1 MAKAEF
7 KIDAAHKILGRIA
20 SEAAFLLRG
29 KNAPDFEPS
38 RVSENKVVIFNTDK
52 MRVTGKKL
60 TDKIYYQHSGYHGG
74 LKEERLID
82 LMKRDSRLP
91 LRYAVMGMLPKNKL
105 RSRMI
110 KNLALF
116 RNEDRSSK

>member
-1 MAKAEF
+1 MEY
-7 KIDAAHKILGRIA
+7 KIDATHKILGRLA
-20 SEAAFLLRG
+20 SEVAFLLRG

-38 RVSENKVVIFNTDK
+38 RVSNNKVIVINTDK
-52 MRVTGKKL
+52 IRVTGKKL
-60 TDKIYYQHSGYHGG
+60 TDKIYYRHSMYHGG
-74 LKEERLID
+74 LKAEKLID
-82 LMKRDSRLP
+82 VMKRDSRLP

-116 RNEDRSSK
+116 SKEEHA

>member
-1 MAKAEF
+1 MAKTEF
-7 KIDAAHKILGRIA
+7 KIDAAYKILGRVA
-20 SEAAFLLRG
+20 SEVAFLLRG

-38 RVSENKVVIFNTDK
+38 RMSENKVVVFNTDK

-116 RNEDRSSK
+116 RKEERIRE